1 MEVAQKRKKKKLC
14 LAFDESEDDE
24 EKEEDDLCSLVEI
37 KEDTISQHMQAC

>member
-1 MEVAQKRKKKKLC
+1 MEVAQSFALIIY
-14 LAFDESEDDE
+14 ESVDDE